1 MNIFFTGP
9 HSSRPP
15 QPIEHKWIVRILLQR
30 MDFGVGSDSI
40 INYYHRFAEGLY
52 SANKNL
58 KTLCATLCDREFLKR
73 KKELMAQERG
83 ALDNHL
89 RGQHLP
95 KNDEPAVL
103 NHTIDPMLSLRTGF
117 EKILSD
123 LGQRH
128 NAYADSL
135 EKDDPLRSCLAL
147 KYPAFTCE
155 VKLDGERLLSHMR
168 KGVVKV
174 QTRNGKW
181 YSNLYSPVLGPV
193 IRKAVGDLN
202 VDIILDGEVVSWDDS
217 KKETI
222 PFGDNRRVAKIR
234 QKWMGRH
241 GLLDPRDSNL
251 HAGEEDVNVVDA
263 ATMSNW
269 DKDKAEYEKRQDE
282 GSDVWLKYVIF
293 DSKLTEKSKL
303 HWTFRI
309 LVAYISL

>member
-1 MNIFFTGP
+1 M
-9 HSSRPP
+9 
-15 QPIEHKWIVRILLQR
+15 
-30 MDFGVGSDSI
+30 
-40 INYYHRFAEGLY
+40 
-52 SANKNL
+52 
-58 KTLCATLCDREFLKR
+58 
-73 KKELMAQERG
+73 
-83 ALDNHL
+83 
-89 RGQHLP
+89 
-95 KNDEPAVL
+95 
-103 NHTIDPMLSLRTGF
+103 
-117 EKILSD
+117 
-123 LGQRH
+123 
-128 NAYADSL
+128 
-135 EKDDPLRSCLAL
+135 
-147 KYPAFTCE
+147 
-155 VKLDGERLLSHMR
+155 
-168 KGVVKV
+168 
-174 QTRNGKW
+174 
-181 YSNLYSPVLGPV
+181 

-222 PFGDNRRVAKIR
+222 PFGDNRRVAKVR

-303 HWTFRI
+303 HWTFRL